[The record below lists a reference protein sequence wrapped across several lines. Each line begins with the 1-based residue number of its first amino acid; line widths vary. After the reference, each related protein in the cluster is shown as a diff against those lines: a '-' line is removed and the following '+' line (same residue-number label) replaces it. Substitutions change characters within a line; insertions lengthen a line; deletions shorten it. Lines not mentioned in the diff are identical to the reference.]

1 MGLIIKKTIATLAI
15 FLVIPLVIIAINW
28 HWQPESLNNTSKF
41 FFVITETA
49 SFPWAI
55 ITSFV
60 LFILFCLLLN
70 IKTTK
75 KIVLIGILLVGAILT
90 GQMIKAVIKS
100 QTAESRPYVLWMN
113 KQYQLSDDKFYSLA
127 KLEKK
132 QLIDQLLTNSNMIPT
147 WLREHWQ
154 NETGYSFPSGHT
166 LFAVTWAFLAV
177 TLLGF
182 KRHYIVVYMLII
194 WALLIEISRLCLGM
208 HSPVDL
214 LCGVLVAWIISLIC
228 YFYAQKYHIVDN

>member
-15 FLVIPLVIIAINW
+15 FSVIPLVIIAINW

-127 KLEKK
+127 KSEKK

-147 WLREHWQ
+147 WLRQHWQ

>member
-147 WLREHWQ
+147 WLRQHWQ

>member
-113 KQYQLSDDKFYSLA
+113 KQYQLSDDKFYSLT
-127 KLEKK
+127 KSEKK

>member
-1 MGLIIKKTIATLAI
+1 M
-15 FLVIPLVIIAINW
+15 
-28 HWQPESLNNTSKF
+28 
-41 FFVITETA
+41 
-49 SFPWAI
+49 
-55 ITSFV
+55 
-60 LFILFCLLLN
+60 
-70 IKTTK
+70 
-75 KIVLIGILLVGAILT
+75 GAILT

-127 KLEKK
+127 KSEKK

>member
-113 KQYQLSDDKFYSLA
+113 KQYQLSDDKFYSLT
-127 KLEKK
+127 KSEKK

-147 WLREHWQ
+147 WLRQHWQ

>member
-127 KLEKK
+127 KSEKK

>member
-127 KLEKK
+127 KSEKK

-147 WLREHWQ
+147 WLRQHWQ

-182 KRHYIVVYMLII
+182 KRHSIVVYMLII

>member
-15 FLVIPLVIIAINW
+15 FLIIPLVIIAINW

-75 KIVLIGILLVGAILT
+75 KIVLIGILLAGAILT

-127 KLEKK
+127 KSEKK

-147 WLREHWQ
+147 WLRQHWQ

-182 KRHYIVVYMLII
+182 KRHSIVVYMLII

>member
-127 KLEKK
+127 KSEKK

-147 WLREHWQ
+147 WLRQHWQ

-166 LFAVTWAFLAV
+166 LFAITWAFLAV

-182 KRHYIVVYMLII
+182 KRHSIVVYMLII